1 MKDQRKLLSTCI
13 KNDIPAVV
21 FQGDDKCAP
30 EILEAA
36 LSIYKKNG
44 CSAEFI
50 YDFQLLINEVK
61 AYQNESPDTVKIP
74 GLSASEAEL
83 IRKDMDSRNQN
94 HLRWKGESQIRHSPE
109 IRWNLQIIHYL
120 YWK

>member
-1 MKDQRKLLSTCI
+1 MKDQSKLLRTCI

-21 FQGDDKCAP
+21 FQGDDACAP
-30 EILEAA
+30 QILEAA

-44 CSAEFI
+44 CSAEFL

-61 AYQNESPDTVKIP
+61 AYQIESPDTVKIP

-83 IRKDMDSRNQN
+83 IRADMDAQKAK
-94 HLRWKGESQIRHSPE
+94 L
-109 IRWNLQIIHYL
+109 
-120 YWK
+120 

>member
-30 EILEAA
+30 EILKAA

-94 HLRWKGESQIRHSPE
+94 HLR
-109 IRWNLQIIHYL
+109 
-120 YWK
+120 